1 MHVYCN
7 QSWVDFNSA
16 HWKYDHIEHSCL
28 WNRNRIYADSNHGD
42 FYRKFHFEKNKAL
55 VKTYITCSNNSKIY
69 RMNKRGPIVIIE
81 DDIDDQDILTDIFKE
96 LNYNNKLIFFADGEK
111 ALEYLTETDI
121 EPFLVLSDLN
131 MPKLNGM
138 ELREKI
144 HNNEDLRLKSI
155 PYLFFSTSAE
165 QRHVIDAYSR
175 SIQGFFVKPS
185 NYDKLKKIIVK
196 IVEYWQE
203 CESPNYIKNA
213 QQ

>member
-1 MHVYCN
+1 
-7 QSWVDFNSA
+7 
-16 HWKYDHIEHSCL
+16 
-28 WNRNRIYADSNHGD
+28 
-42 FYRKFHFEKNKAL
+42 
-55 VKTYITCSNNSKIY
+55 
-69 RMNKRGPIVIIE
+69 MNKIGPIIIIE
-81 DDIDDQDILTDIFKE
+81 DDTDDQEILTEIFQE
-96 LNYNNKLIFFADGEK
+96 LNYKNELIFFGDSIK
-111 ALEYLTETDI
+111 ALEYLTDTDT
-121 EPFLVLSDLN
+121 EPFLVLSDIN

-165 QRHVIDAYSR
+165 QQHVIDAYSR
-175 SIQGFFVKPS
+175 SIQGFFVKAS
-185 NYDKLKKIIVK
+185 NYDKLKNTLIK

>member
-1 MHVYCN
+1 
-7 QSWVDFNSA
+7 
-16 HWKYDHIEHSCL
+16 
-28 WNRNRIYADSNHGD
+28 
-42 FYRKFHFEKNKAL
+42 
-55 VKTYITCSNNSKIY
+55 
-69 RMNKRGPIVIIE
+69 MNKRGPIVIIE
-81 DDIDDQDILTDIFKE
+81 DDTDDQEVLSDIFKE
-96 LNYNNKLIFFADGEK
+96 LNYNNKLIFFADSVQ
-111 ALEYLTETDI
+111 ALEYLIETDV
-121 EPFLVLSDLN
+121 EPFLVLSDIN

-185 NYDKLKKIIVK
+185 NYDKLKNVIVK

-213 QQ
+213 Q

>member
-1 MHVYCN
+1 MILPETWQMRISLFHGN
-7 QSWVDFNSA
+7 TAFIESGSITLTKSKQWTRADRLSLLKTTWMTRKSWR
-16 HWKYDHIEHSCL
+16 KYSGSSIIPTSL
-28 WNRNRIYADSNHGD
+28 FFFGDS
-42 FYRKFHFEKNKAL
+42 
-55 VKTYITCSNNSKIY
+55 V
-69 RMNKRGPIVIIE
+69 
-81 DDIDDQDILTDIFKE
+81 Q
-96 LNYNNKLIFFADGEK
+96 
-111 ALEYLTETDI
+111 ALEYLTNTDI
-121 EPFLVLSDLN
+121 EPFLVLSDIN

-175 SIQGFFVKPS
+175 SIQGFFVKPRTH
-185 NYDKLKKIIVK
+185 DKLKKIIVK